1 MGREIFYCA
10 NCGARILPEEFES
23 GEAIAL
29 NNQNYCPNC
38 KPLVAPE
45 MPAPAVAPPPPAEDS
60 PSGSSALRRVVRA
73 PLPTMT
79 TGRGGTGLVGR
90 RQTTGSPARAPAVGR
105 GGGGYA
111 AGGRGAPPAK
121 NNTVIYIVAGA
132 GVVVLLLIIAM
143 ASGGKKQPPRRPGG
157 GGSNRPAPQQPVV
170 KPPTKADFEKLRSEV
185 YDFLKNGRKEEAR
198 SRVSAYKSRFPGFDL
213 DKLRKLSDEIEVW

>member
-45 MPAPAVAPPPPAEDS
+45 MPAPATAPPAMSSGEAPT
-60 PSGSSALRRVVRA
+60 GSSALRRAVRA

-90 RQTTGSPARAPAVGR
+90 HQTTAPIRSPALGRSPGGYGAAGRAPAKSNSVLFVVLG
-105 GGGGYA
+105 
-111 AGGRGAPPAK
+111 
-121 NNTVIYIVAGA
+121 AGA
-132 GVVVLLLIIAM
+132 VVLLQLLAR
-143 ASGGKKQPPRRPGG
+143 AFGGRNKTAPPSPGPGG
-157 GGSNRPAPQQPVV
+157 SRPNVPQPVV
-170 KPPTKADFEKLRSEV
+170 QPPTKADFERLRSEV
-185 YDFLKNGRKEEAR
+185 YDLLKNGRKDEAR
-198 SRVSAYKSRFPGFDL
+198 SRVDAYKSRFPGFDL
-213 DKLRKLSDEIEVW
+213 DRVQKLSDEIEVW